1 MKEQGISFSFKTEFN
16 KEREKIVLMME
27 DLNFNLIYSDRE
39 HIYDTVMFSYPKFYD
54 KYDIVDIF
62 KPVYER
68 YKDYIYD
75 IRYFVICTESV
86 INIY

>member
-1 MKEQGISFSFKTEFN
+1 MKEQGILFSFKTEFN

-27 DLNFNLIYSDRE
+27 DLNFNLIHSDRN

-54 KYDIVDIF
+54 KEVLTNLF

-75 IRYFVICTESV
+75 IRHFVINTESV
-86 INIY
+86 IEL

>member
-1 MKEQGISFSFKTEFN
+1 MKTQGIQFSFSTEFQR
-16 KEREKIVLMME
+16 EREKIVLMME
-27 DLNFNLIYSDRE
+27 DLDFNLICSDRE

-75 IRYFVICTESV
+75 IRYFIINTESV
-86 INIY
+86 IEL

>member
-1 MKEQGISFSFKTEFN
+1 MKAQGIQFSFSTEFQR
-16 KEREKIVLMME
+16 EREKIVLLME
-27 DLNFNLIYSDRE
+27 DLDFNLIYSDRE

-54 KYDIVDIF
+54 KEVLTNLF

-75 IRYFVICTESV
+75 IRHFVINTESV
-86 INIY
+86 IEL